1 MKRLI
6 LITFMGLVAVVPV
19 YAAEIYWDTPPGDA
33 EITDKDF
40 KYDYNGIKPAKSF
53 RESDIYS
60 NPSDPPPDWA
70 APLFESDRPAAA
82 AVQSDVTETPRPR
95 VTTPPRDTARPRT
108 PEISPRPAETSPGSA
123 QSIILPPP
131 EPSAPAEKKKPQT
144 RRSQRDSSTTQAV
157 DKPESKK
164 LRWGQTE
171 AETKPT
177 EDKGKFQ
184 WGQPKQQ

>member
-6 LITFMGLVAVVPV
+6 LIAFLGLVAVVPV

-53 RESDIYS
+53 RELDIYS
-60 NPSDPPPDWA
+60 NPSDPPPGWA
-70 APLFESDRPAAA
+70 ADLFESDRPAATS
-82 AVQSDVTETPRPR
+82 VQSDVTETPRPR
-95 VTTPPRDTARPRT
+95 VTTPARDTERPRT
-108 PEISPRPAETSPGSA
+108 PAISPRPAETSPGSA
-123 QSIILPPP
+123 QSIVLPPP
-131 EPSAPAEKKKPQT
+131 QSSAPAEKKKAQT
-144 RRSQRDSSTTQAV
+144 RRSQRDASTTQAV
-157 DKPESKK
+157 DKPGSKK

-171 AETKPT
+171 AKPT